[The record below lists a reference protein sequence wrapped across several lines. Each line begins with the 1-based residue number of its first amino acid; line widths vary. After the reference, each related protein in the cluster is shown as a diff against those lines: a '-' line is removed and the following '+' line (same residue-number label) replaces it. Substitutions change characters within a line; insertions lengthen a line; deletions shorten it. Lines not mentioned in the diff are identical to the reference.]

1 MSEQE
6 ASFIKIV
13 KIGKVLTQSHKDCT
27 SKARAIIINNAHK
40 LRERHNLVQT
50 QLNLE

>member
-1 MSEQE
+1 MSEE
-6 ASFIKIV
+6 EVLFIKIA
-13 KIGKVLTQSHKDCT
+13 KIGKVLTQSHKDFT

-40 LRERHNLVQT
+40 LHERHNLVQT